1 MATLRKMTRVGADV
15 RQIARLLQAKA
26 PENHML
32 AYITPE
38 EAELLKSRGGS
49 GMPDPQ
55 TGIPTYYVP
64 DPEYVDPYALIHMK
78 YPQQDSGFD
87 ASANTVPVSESDIV
101 SYAGD
106 TSRPT
111 DSGTTASSYHTGS
124 SPSAY
129 GQPSAFSSFKQ
140 ETAPSYYMADYAPS
154 AYARAEYP
162 ANLGLQ
168 QETAP
173 TYYTGGSPSAYARAD
188 YPASLGLPPVDASRD
203 RPAPPIDTTPS
214 RTIGERYSD
223 LAKSLGVK
231 EDTLSRIGLAGLQVG
246 LGARQARLAREEARK
261 AKEEQQKLAAPY
273 QAKGAE
279 LQRQAQA
286 GELTPAGRQQLQTVQ
301 AQAAQAASSR
311 GGVGAQQT
319 AARVE
324 AIRNQ
329 LLQQQYDYG
338 LKLSGIGD
346 QILLGSIRTGL
357 EADRYVNQLSNTY
370 FTNVARTLAGSPTVI
385 QYGVPR

>member
-64 DPEYVDPYALIHMK
+64 DPEYALDNLQYMEQPVDSNLTDVPDIAT
-78 YPQQDSGFD
+78 SG
-87 ASANTVPVSESDIV
+87 AT
-101 SYAGD
+101 
-106 TSRPT
+106 
-111 DSGTTASSYHTGS
+111 
-124 SPSAY
+124 
-129 GQPSAFSSFKQ
+129 
-140 ETAPSYYMADYAPS
+140 TAPSFAEQASLPPIDYGTDRFASAYQSAPVDSYPS
-154 AYARAEYP
+154 AAQARISEGEYRGP
-162 ANLGLQ
+162 SGVALYGSQSQL
-168 QETAP
+168 P
-173 TYYTGGSPSAYARAD
+173 TYSAVSNF
-188 YPASLGLPPVDASRD
+188 PELPPVDVRD

-231 EDTLSRIGLAGLQVG
+231 EDTLSRIGLAGLQVA
-246 LGARQARLAREEARK
+246 LGARQARLTREEARK
-261 AKEEQQKLAAPY
+261 AKEEQQRLAAPY

-324 AIRNQ
+324 AIRGQ

>member
-1 MATLRKMTRVGADV
+1 MATLKNMTRVGADV

-38 EAELLKSRGGS
+38 EAELLKARGGS

-64 DPEYVDPYALIHMK
+64 DPEYALDNLQYMEQPVDSNLID
-78 YPQQDSGFD
+78 PPDIATSAATSAPSATTIDLLSQADFSGGGNQQQ
-87 ASANTVPVSESDIV
+87 AS
-101 SYAGD
+101 Y
-106 TSRPT
+106 
-111 DSGTTASSYHTGS
+111 YTGG

-129 GQPSAFSSFKQ
+129 GQPSAFSSF
-140 ETAPSYYMADYAPS
+140 
-154 AYARAEYP
+154 
-162 ANLGLQ
+162 Q

-173 TYYTGGSPSAYARAD
+173 TYYTGGSPAAYAQ
-188 YPASLGLPPVDASRD
+188 YPADLGGVPVDIRD
-203 RPAPPIDTTPS
+203 RAAPPIDTTPS

-246 LGARQARLAREEARK
+246 LGARQARLAKEEAKK
-261 AKEEQQKLAAPY
+261 AKEEQQRLAAPY
-273 QAKGAE
+273 QTKGAE

-286 GELTPAGRQQLQTVQ
+286 GELTPAGRQSLQTVQ
-301 AQAAQAASSR
+301 AQAAQAASAR

-324 AIRNQ
+324 AIRGQ

-370 FTNVARTLAGSPTVI
+370 FTNVARTLAGTPTVI
-385 QYGVPR
+385 QYGVPT

>member
-1 MATLRKMTRVGADV
+1 MATLKNMTRVGADV

-64 DPEYVDPYALIHMK
+64 DPEYVDPDAFEYMQQPFGSNITDVPDIATSGATTAPSATTIDLL
-78 YPQQDSGFD
+78 PQADFSGGG
-87 ASANTVPVSESDIV
+87 SQQQ
-101 SYAGD
+101 
-106 TSRPT
+106 
-111 DSGTTASSYHTGS
+111 TASSYYTGG

-129 GQPSAFSSFKQ
+129 GQPGAFSSFQQ
-140 ETAPSYYMADYAPS
+140 ETAPSYYMANYAPS

-162 ANLGLQ
+162 A
-168 QETAP
+168 
-173 TYYTGGSPSAYARAD
+173 D
-188 YPASLGLPPVDASRD
+188 LGLPPVDASRD

-324 AIRNQ
+324 AIRGQ

-385 QYGVPR
+385 QYGVPA

>member
-26 PENHML
+26 PENHLL

-64 DPEYVDPYALIHMK
+64 DPEYVDPDAFEYM
-78 YPQQDSGFD
+78 QQPFGSNVTDMPDIATSG
-87 ASANTVPVSESDIV
+87 A
-101 SYAGD
+101 
-106 TSRPT
+106 
-111 DSGTTASSYHTGS
+111 TTAPSATTIDLLPQTDFSGGESQQQTSYYTGG

-129 GQPSAFSSFKQ
+129 GQPSAFSSFQQ
-140 ETAPSYYMADYAPS
+140 ETAPSYYMGGEPA
-154 AYARAEYP
+154 AYAKFPAEFG
-162 ANLGLQ
+162 AV
-168 QETAP
+168 
-173 TYYTGGSPSAYARAD
+173 
-188 YPASLGLPPVDASRD
+188 PVDTSRD
-203 RPAPPIDTTPS
+203 RLAQPMDTTPS
-214 RTIGERYSD
+214 KTIGERYSD

-246 LGARQARLAREEARK
+246 LGARQARLAREEAKK
-261 AKEEQQKLAAPY
+261 AREEQQRLAAPY

-286 GELTPAGRQQLQTVQ
+286 GELTPAARQQLQTVQ
-301 AQAAQAASSR
+301 AQAAQAASAR

-346 QILLGSIRTGL
+346 QITLGAIRTGL

-385 QYGVPR
+385 QYGVPA

>member
-26 PENHML
+26 PENHLL

-64 DPEYVDPYALIHMK
+64 DPEYVDPDAFEYM
-78 YPQQDSGFD
+78 QQPFGSNVTDMPDIATSG
-87 ASANTVPVSESDIV
+87 A
-101 SYAGD
+101 
-106 TSRPT
+106 
-111 DSGTTASSYHTGS
+111 TTAPSATTIDLLPQTDFSGGESQQQASYYTGG

-129 GQPSAFSSFKQ
+129 GQPSAFSSFDQ
-140 ETAPSYYMADYAPS
+140 QSAQTTQPSYYMGGTPA
-154 AYARAEYP
+154 AYAAYP
-162 ANLGLQ
+162 ADLG
-168 QETAP
+168 AV
-173 TYYTGGSPSAYARAD
+173 
-188 YPASLGLPPVDASRD
+188 PVDTSRD
-203 RPAPPIDTTPS
+203 KLAQPMDTTPS
-214 RTIGERYSD
+214 KTIGERYSD

-246 LGARQARLAREEARK
+246 LGARQARLAREEAKK
-261 AKEEQQKLAAPY
+261 AREEQQRLAAPY

-286 GELTPAGRQQLQTVQ
+286 GELTPAARQQLQTVQ
-301 AQAAQAASSR
+301 AQAAQAASAR

-346 QILLGSIRTGL
+346 QITLGAIRTGL

-385 QYGVPR
+385 QYGVPT

>member
-1 MATLRKMTRVGADV
+1 MATLKNMTRVGADV

-64 DPEYVDPYALIHMK
+64 DAEYALDNLQYMEQPVDSNLTDVPDIATSGATSAPSATTIDLL
-78 YPQQDSGFD
+78 PQADFSGGGNQQQ
-87 ASANTVPVSESDIV
+87 AS
-101 SYAGD
+101 Y
-106 TSRPT
+106 
-111 DSGTTASSYHTGS
+111 YTGG

-129 GQPSAFSSFKQ
+129 GQPSAFSSF
-140 ETAPSYYMADYAPS
+140 
-154 AYARAEYP
+154 
-162 ANLGLQ
+162 Q

-173 TYYTGGSPSAYARAD
+173 TYYTGGSPAAYAK
-188 YPASLGLPPVDASRD
+188 YPADLGGVPVDIRD
-203 RPAPPIDTTPS
+203 VPAQPIDTTPS

-261 AKEEQQKLAAPY
+261 AKEEQQRLAAPY
-273 QAKGAE
+273 QTKGAE

-286 GELTPAGRQQLQTVQ
+286 GELTPAGRQSLQTVQ
-301 AQAAQAASSR
+301 AQAAQAASAR

-324 AIRNQ
+324 AIRGQ

-370 FTNVARTLAGSPTVI
+370 FTNVARTLAGTPTVI
-385 QYGVPR
+385 QYGVPT

>member
-1 MATLRKMTRVGADV
+1 MATLKNMTRVGADV

-64 DPEYVDPYALIHMK
+64 EAEFVDPTLLEDIQY
-78 YPQQDSGFD
+78 SG
-87 ASANTVPVSESDIV
+87 EE
-101 SYAGD
+101 AG
-106 TSRPT
+106 
-111 DSGTTASSYHTGS
+111 GNVTTAPSVAEQASLSPIDYGTDRFAGGDSSGYYDRNRNQ
-124 SPSAY
+124 PAAY
-129 GQPSAFSSFKQ
+129 GQSTIDQ
-140 ETAPSYYMADYAPS
+140 I
-154 AYARAEYP
+154 
-162 ANLGLQ
+162 GQ

-173 TYYTGGSPSAYARAD
+173 TYYTGGSPAAYAQ
-188 YPASLGLPPVDASRD
+188 YPADLGAVPVDIRD
-203 RPAPPIDTTPS
+203 VPAQPIDTTPS

-261 AKEEQQKLAAPY
+261 AKEEQQKLASPY
-273 QAKGAE
+273 QTKGAE

-286 GELTPAGRQQLQTVQ
+286 GELTPAGQQSLQTVQ
-301 AQAAQAASSR
+301 AQAAQAASAR

-324 AIRNQ
+324 AIRGQ

-385 QYGVPR
+385 QYGVPT

>member
-26 PENHML
+26 PENHLL

-64 DPEYVDPYALIHMK
+64 DPEYVDPDAFEYM
-78 YPQQDSGFD
+78 QQPFGSNITDVPDIATSG
-87 ASANTVPVSESDIV
+87 A
-101 SYAGD
+101 
-106 TSRPT
+106 
-111 DSGTTASSYHTGS
+111 TTASSPTTTDLLPQADFSEGGSQQQTSYYTGG

-129 GQPSAFSSFKQ
+129 GQPSAFSSFQQ
-140 ETAPSYYMADYAPS
+140 ETQPSYYMGGTPA
-154 AYARAEYP
+154 AYAQYP
-162 ANLGLQ
+162 ADLG
-168 QETAP
+168 AV
-173 TYYTGGSPSAYARAD
+173 
-188 YPASLGLPPVDASRD
+188 PVDIRD
-203 RPAPPIDTTPS
+203 VAAPPIDTTPS

-261 AKEEQQKLAAPY
+261 AKEEQQRLAAPY

-385 QYGVPR
+385 QYGVPA

>member
-26 PENHML
+26 PENHLL

-64 DPEYVDPYALIHMK
+64 DPEYVDPDALEFMQ
-78 YPQQDSGFD
+78 YPQGEGSGF
-87 ASANTVPVSESDIV
+87 STSQSIV
-101 SYAGD
+101 D
-106 TSRPT
+106 TSNLNVFPQAEL
-111 DSGTTASSYHTGS
+111 SGGAS
-124 SPSAY
+124 
-129 GQPSAFSSFKQ
+129 
-140 ETAPSYYMADYAPS
+140 
-154 AYARAEYP
+154 
-162 ANLGLQ
+162 Q

-173 TYYTGGSPSAYARAD
+173 TYYTGGSPSAYGEPSAFSSFQQETQPSYYMGGTPAAYAQ
-188 YPASLGLPPVDASRD
+188 YPADLGAVPVDIRD
-203 RPAPPIDTTPS
+203 ELAKPMDTTPS

-261 AKEEQQKLAAPY
+261 AKEEQQRLAAPY

-346 QILLGSIRTGL
+346 QILLGSIKTGL

-385 QYGVPR
+385 QYGVPA

>member
-1 MATLRKMTRVGADV
+1 MATLKNMTRVGADV

-78 YPQQDSGFD
+78 YPQQESGFD
-87 ASANTVPVSESDIV
+87 ASASTVPVSQSDIA
-101 SYAGD
+101 SYTD
-106 TSRPT
+106 YTSRPT
-111 DSGTTASSYHTGS
+111 DSGTGTVASDSLGGESQQQTASS
-124 SPSAY
+124 
-129 GQPSAFSSFKQ
+129 
-140 ETAPSYYMADYAPS
+140 
-154 AYARAEYP
+154 
-162 ANLGLQ
+162 
-168 QETAP
+168 
-173 TYYTGGSPSAYARAD
+173 YYTGGSPSAYGQPGAFSSFQQETAPTYYVGGTPAAYARAE
-188 YPASLGLPPVDASRD
+188 YPADLGLPPVDNRD

-261 AKEEQQKLAAPY
+261 AKEEQQRLAAPY

-324 AIRNQ
+324 AIRGQ

-385 QYGVPR
+385 QYGVPA